1 MHKAVDHASLP
12 RHLTP
17 AEHGRVLFVCDRP
30 VPDPAVGTVAAE
42 LGYELVR
49 ARSLDEALLHAG
61 TDGFALILA
70 GYSGDAPAT
79 FESVRRL
86 RALLPLTPL
95 IVHGIPPDPPFT
107 LESLYEA
114 GALAVLQ
121 DPVSLP
127 ILRTKA
133 SFFLEAYASAARRRR
148 AEAALEETRARL
160 ESTIASAEVAVW
172 TWEVRPD
179 RVYADLRMTELFG
192 LAPELGDGGPLSAY
206 FAAVHPDDVPPAE
219 ALLRHTMDSGEP
231 YDASFRLRTQ
241 SGGWRWV
248 LARGR
253 VERGPQ
259 GPVRLRGVVIDA
271 TLQKQAEER
280 LQASEERYRTLFDSI
295 GDGVCVIE
303 MLYDAE
309 GKPCDYRF
317 IEVNPA
323 FVDQTGLA
331 DAVGRTMRG
340 LEPAHEDHWFET
352 YGRVA
357 ATGEP
362 VHFVNEAAHLG
373 GRWYDVYAAR
383 VGPEGSRRVVALFT
397 DITQQRRTEF
407 ELRRLA
413 DDLAEQDRRKTEF
426 LATLA
431 HELRNPMAPIRSGL
445 QFMRRAKS
453 DPAALA
459 RVQDIMDRQLDH
471 LVHLVDDLLD
481 VARITRGQVDL
492 KPDWIDL
499 SEVLNAAVDTSM
511 PLIEAARHKLD
522 LRLPP
527 ERLTLYADATR
538 ITQVVS
544 NLLNNAAKYTPRGGS
559 IVLAAERAAEHALIV
574 VSDNGIGIPPESLD
588 EVFTMFTQVSQ
599 HVQHV
604 PGGLGIGLSLVR
616 KLVELHG
623 GTITASSGGPNAGS
637 VFTVCLP
644 LTGPGTPHRPPPSEG
659 RETEVARLPGGGLR
673 LLVVD
678 DNRDAAETLAALLG
692 MMGHQVGVANDGR
705 QALRMMAGSLPQ
717 VAFVDIGMPG
727 MSGYEVAQAARG
739 DPRLDAVRLVA
750 LTGWGGAADRA
761 RTREAGF
768 DAHLTK
774 PADLS
779 QIEAVLA
786 QLAPPSPGQRE

>member
-1 MHKAVDHASLP
+1 
-12 RHLTP
+12 
-17 AEHGRVLFVCDRP
+17 

-42 LGYELVR
+42 MGYELVR

-70 GYSGDAPAT
+70 GYSGDVPAT

-86 RALLPLTPL
+86 RALLPHTPL
-95 IVHGIPPDPPFT
+95 IVHGIPRDPPFT

-121 DPVSLP
+121 DPVSPP
-127 ILRTKA
+127 ILRAKA
-133 SFFLEAYASAARRRR
+133 RFFLEAYATAARRRR

-172 TWEVRPD
+172 TWEVRAD
-179 RVYADLRMTELFG
+179 RVYADPRMTELFG
-192 LAPELGDGGPLSAY
+192 LPPGAGDGAPLSAY
-206 FAAVHPDDVPPAE
+206 FASIHPDDVPPTE
-219 ALLRHTMDSGEP
+219 ALLRRTMDSGEP
-231 YDASFRLRTQ
+231 YDATFRVRTQ
-241 SGGWRWV
+241 SGAWRWV

-623 GTITASSGGPNAGS
+623 GTITASSGGPNSGS
-637 VFTVCLP
+637 VFTVRLP
-644 LTGPGTPHRPPPSEG
+644 LTGPGTPHRPPPSENG
-659 RETEVARLPGGGLR
+659 ETEVARLPGGGLR

-705 QALRMMAGSLPQ
+705 QALRMMAGTLPQ

>member
-1 MHKAVDHASLP
+1 
-12 RHLTP
+12 
-17 AEHGRVLFVCDRP
+17 

-637 VFTVCLP
+637 VFTVRLP

-705 QALRMMAGSLPQ
+705 QALRMMAGTLPQ

>member
-1 MHKAVDHASLP
+1 M
-12 RHLTP
+12 
-17 AEHGRVLFVCDRP
+17 
-30 VPDPAVGTVAAE
+30 PDPAVGTVAAE

-61 TDGFALILA
+61 ADGFALILA

-86 RALLPLTPL
+86 RALLPHTPL
-95 IVHGIPPDPPFT
+95 IVHGIPRDPPFT
-107 LESLYEA
+107 VESLYEA

-121 DPVSLP
+121 DPVSPP
-127 ILRTKA
+127 ILRAKA
-133 SFFLEAYASAARRRR
+133 RFFLEAYASAARRRR

-160 ESTIASAEVAVW
+160 ESTIANAEVAVW
-172 TWEVRPD
+172 TWEIAAD
-179 RVYADLRMTELFG
+179 RVVADLRMTELFG
-192 LAPELGDGGPLSAY
+192 LEPRLGDGAPLSAY
-206 FAAVHPDDVPPAE
+206 FAAIHPDDLPSTE
-219 ALLRHTMDSGEP
+219 ALLRHAVDSGEP

-241 SGGWRWV
+241 SGGWRWA
-248 LARGR
+248 LARGQ

-259 GPVRLRGVVIDA
+259 GPVRVRGVVIDA

-295 GDGVCVIE
+295 DDGVCVIE

-309 GKPCDYRF
+309 GRPCDYRF
-317 IEVNPA
+317 IETNPA
-323 FVDQTGLA
+323 FARHTGLA
-331 DAVGRTMRG
+331 DAVGRTMRS
-340 LEPAHEDHWFET
+340 LEPAHEEHWFET

-362 VHFVNEAAHLG
+362 ARFVNETMGLG

-383 VGPEGSRRVVALFT
+383 VGPEGSRKVVVLFT
-397 DITQQRRTEF
+397 DITERRRTEL

-499 SEVLNAAVDTSM
+499 AEVLNAAVDTST

-527 ERLTLYADATR
+527 ERLVLYADATR

-559 IVLAAERAAEHALIV
+559 IVLAAERDGEHALVV

-616 KLVELHG
+616 SLVGLHG

-637 VFTVCLP
+637 VFTVRLP
-644 LTGPGTPHRPPPSEG
+644 LAGPGAPHRPPPLADGEAES
-659 RETEVARLPGGGLR
+659 AAAPGGGLR

-705 QALRMMAGSLPQ
+705 QALRMMAGMLPQ

-727 MSGYEVAQAARG
+727 MSGYEVAQAVRG
-739 DPRLDAVRLVA
+739 DPRLEAVRLAA

-774 PADLS
+774 PADLAA
-779 QIEAVLA
+779 IEGVLA
-786 QLAPPSPGQRE
+786 QLAPAQPSLPSPGQSE